1 MTTEA
6 GVVNQAAPNARKVRE
21 IVVGVDES
29 DASRLALIYAVEE
42 AVCRQA
48 PLRVVT
54 VFESAGRFG
63 DRYSVP
69 IPVSDEE
76 IARREEV
83 VTRKIV
89 DEVLGAT
96 ESPPEVRIVVTAGTT
111 GPALVEESRTAALLV
126 VGHRGR
132 GELAS
137 VLLGSVGLYC
147 VLHAHSPVLVVRPPA
162 DTSDGRRP
170 PASTLWCDGGTSE
183 GAGRLRMHRVRELWI
198 VSLPCR

>member
-6 GVVNQAAPNARKVRE
+6 GAVNQAARDARKVRE

-29 DASRLALIYAVEE
+29 DASRLALIHAVEE
-42 AVCRQA
+42 AVCRHA
-48 PLRVVT
+48 SLRVVT

-76 IARREEV
+76 ITRREEV

-89 DEVLGAT
+89 DEVLGAI
-96 ESPPEVRIVVTAGTT
+96 ESPPEVRIVVMVGAT
-111 GPALVEESRTAALLV
+111 GPALVEQSRTAELLV

-147 VLHAHSPVLVVRPPA
+147 VLHAHSSVLVVRPPA
-162 DTSDGRRP
+162 DTSDGTGARA
-170 PASTLWCDGGTSE
+170 AS
-183 GAGRLRMHRVRELWI
+183 
-198 VSLPCR
+198 

>member
-1 MTTEA
+1 MVTEA
-6 GVVNQAAPNARKVRE
+6 NVVNQAATQARKARE

-29 DASRLALIYAVEE
+29 DASQLALIWAVEE

-63 DRYSVP
+63 DRYGVP

-89 DEVLGAT
+89 DEVLGA
-96 ESPPEVRIVVTAGTT
+96 A
-111 GPALVEESRTAALLV
+111 ESRRERPAGL
-126 VGHRGR
+126 GR
-132 GELAS
+132 
-137 VLLGSVGLYC
+137 LYC
-147 VLHAHSPVLVVRPPA
+147 VLHARSPVLVVRPPA
-162 DTSDGRRP
+162 ETSD
-170 PASTLWCDGGTSE
+170 ATAAL
-183 GAGRLRMHRVRELWI
+183 RLPSARA
-198 VSLPCR
+198 

>member
-1 MTTEA
+1 MVTEA
-6 GVVNQAAPNARKVRE
+6 NVVNQAATQARKARE

-29 DASRLALIYAVEE
+29 DASQLALIWAVEE

-63 DRYSVP
+63 DRYGVP

-89 DEVLGAT
+89 DEVLGA
-96 ESPPEVRIVVTAGTT
+96 A
-111 GPALVEESRTAALLV
+111 ESRRERPAGLGRAVLRAA
-126 VGHRGR
+126 RA
-132 GELAS
+132 LA
-137 VLLGSVGLYC
+137 GAG
-147 VLHAHSPVLVVRPPA
+147 RPPA
-162 DTSDGRRP
+162 RGDVGRHGRL
-170 PASTLWCDGGTSE
+170 ATAFGSGL
-183 GAGRLRMHRVRELWI
+183 GAGCVTAQVFATVTLDDRARGKQT
-198 VSLPCR
+198 